1 MSRIHS
7 LVLETLS
14 TKFQRL
20 HTHLCSTVQIDRQ
33 PGLCLDAIFSSLFT
47 KQLSLDAIMR
57 LWDIWVFEG
66 DAVLVRA
73 MVALL
78 GRLQTKFYGASSG
91 REVMAILNDSTIE
104 GEEDWVVAL
113 KDAGRYAN

>member
-14 TKFQRL
+14 NKFLRL
-20 HTHLCSTVQIDRQ
+20 YKHLCTTIQIDRQ
-33 PGLCLDAIFSSLFT
+33 PGACLDVIFSSLFT
-47 KQLSLDAIMR
+47 KQLSLDAITR

-78 GRLQTKFYGASSG
+78 GSLETKLYAASSG
-91 REVMAILNDSTIE
+91 REVMEVLNSSTIE
-104 GEEDWVVAL
+104 EEEDWIIAL
-113 KDAGRYAN
+113 RDAGR

>member
-14 TKFQRL
+14 AKFPRL
-20 HTHLCSTVQIDRQ
+20 YSHLCSTIQIDQQ
-33 PGLCLDAIFSSLFT
+33 PGPCVNSIFSSLFT
-47 KQLSLDAIMR
+47 KQLSLDVITR

-78 GRLQTKFYGASSG
+78 GSLESKFYGANSG
-91 REVMAILNDSTIE
+91 REVMAILNDSTVE
-104 GEEDWVVAL
+104 GEDDWIMAL
-113 KDAGRYAN
+113 RDAGR